1 VIRWDALSQDGG
13 MRFNIVTLFPEFFAS
28 ALHCGLLGKALE
40 QETVTVR
47 LINPRDFAVDRHRSV
62 DDRPYGGGPGMV
74 MTLPPLVAALRSLE
88 VPGEAPG
95 GAPGETPGRMVLL
108 CPKGSPL
115 DHDLAASLAE
125 EPVVTLICG
134 RYEGIDHRLESLF
147 PLEKVSVG
155 GVVLNGGETPALH
168 VLEAVSRLLPGFM
181 GHEESPADE
190 SFVRG
195 LLEYP
200 HYSRPEVFEDLRVPE
215 ILLSGDH
222 AKVAAWR
229 RDEALRTTLESRP
242 DLLPRAALETGDVRT
257 LRELATG
264 RRRAARNCFLALVH
278 APVLNKFGQSGAV
291 SLTNLDIHDIA
302 RCSRTY
308 GLGGYFI
315 CTPLRDQQQLAD
327 RLLGHWLNGPG
338 AEANPDR
345 GEALRLVRVVDGLE
359 QAMGRGGR
367 TVWQAAGAGG
377 YFGPRRGEHDLS
389 SSPRSAGG
397 PAGLAGSGHGLRAGP
412 GGAGTM
418 RRNTTPGA
426 LFQRLQPSFG
436 TRRCGHYAGPNTGR
450 RRLMSGPDY
459 FSLLSKMEYWFILV
473 LSSGSK
479 SKSKPQSVSK

>member
-1 VIRWDALSQDGG
+1 MQ
-13 MRFNIVTLFPEFFAS
+13 FNIVTLFPEFFAS
-28 ALHCGLLGKALE
+28 ALQCGLLGKALE

-74 MTLPPLVAALRSLE
+74 MTLPPLVTALRSLE
-88 VPGEAPG
+88 ASREA
-95 GAPGETPGRMVLL
+95 PGRMVLL
-108 CPKGSPL
+108 CPKGRPL

-168 VLEAVSRLLPGFM
+168 VLESVSRLLPGFM
-181 GHEESPADE
+181 GHEESSADE

-229 RDEALRTTLESRP
+229 REESLRTTLESRP
-242 DLLPRAALETGDVRT
+242 DLLPRAALEPGDIRT
-257 LRELATG
+257 LRELAKG
-264 RRRAARNCFLALVH
+264 RRLAARNCFLALVH

-315 CTPLRDQQQLAD
+315 CTPLRDQQQLAN
-327 RLLGHWLNGPG
+327 RLLGHWLSGPG
-338 AEANPDR
+338 AAANPDR
-345 GEALRLVRVVDGLE
+345 GEALRLVSVVDGLE
-359 QAMGRGGR
+359 QAADAVAERCGKRPVLVA
-367 TVWQAAGAGG
+367 TSAQGAGSMTYPQTRDLLEDQPVLLVLGTG
-377 YFGPRRGEHDLS
+377 Y
-389 SSPRSAGG
+389 
-397 PAGLAGSGHGLRAGP
+397 GLAQEVLEHCVGTLRP
-412 GGAGTM
+412 V
-418 RRNTTPGA
+418 
-426 LFQRLQPSFG
+426 
-436 TRRCGHYAGPNTGR
+436 RCF
-450 RRLMSGPDY
+450 SDY
-459 FSLLSKMEYWFILV
+459 NHLSVRAAAAIMLDRIL
-473 LSSGSK
+473 GDNG
-479 SKSKPQSVSK
+479 